1 MVGTSAK
8 VLIAGK
14 EYTIQFYETN
24 PGKLVIEICDK
35 ELGFSVEQ
43 IKMDSRIFFELLINA
58 IY

>member
-14 EYTIQFYETN
+14 DYTVQFYESD
-24 PGKLVIEICDK
+24 PGNLVIEIYDK
-35 ELGFSVEQ
+35 VLGCTVDQ
-43 IKMDSRIFFELLINA
+43 IKMNSKVFFELLINA